1 MLSKTPDS
9 DGKLMWRLLRRA
21 LVLLALLVSSV
32 MFLVVSTPQGQAAAS
47 ALLFIPQVLPA
58 IGVRPQSWV
67 TRDPVR
73 TQIEFPSSQ
82 GAGSADLYVPAGSG
96 RHSAVL
102 FFMGV
107 VPPDRDERRI
117 VRLANGLARA
127 GFVVMIPW
135 LETQAT
141 NRIVPDDIDRLVDA
155 FLYLRSLDRVEP
167 DRVGMGGICTG
178 ASMVTVASQDD
189 RIRDQV
195 SFINFFAGY
204 YDAVDLVKS
213 IGSRTR
219 FYGDE
224 TRPWSPDSLT
234 MELLTYHLIDGV
246 SDPDDRALLNQVF
259 VENQRAASEVLTSL
273 SVEGAAVYDLL
284 SGADLDDVDAVI
296 DQLSPE
302 TKEFLRV
309 ISPSTN
315 IDRLEARVLA
325 MHDRGDRLVPSEESR
340 RLVEAIGERGKPYHT
355 EFSGFQR
362 EIQVHVDE
370 SQSAGPLEYVR
381 EAFKLFKHMY
391 AIMREVS

>member
-1 MLSKTPDS
+1 
-9 DGKLMWRLLRRA
+9 MWRLLRRA

-58 IGVRPQSWV
+58 VGVRPQSWV
-67 TRDPVR
+67 TREPVR
-73 TQIEFPSSQ
+73 TQIEFPSSE
-82 GAGSADLYVPAGSG
+82 GAGLADLYVPAGSG
-96 RHSAVL
+96 THSAVL

-107 VPPDRDERRI
+107 VPPDRDETRI

-155 FLYLRSLDRVEP
+155 FLYLRGLDRVDP

-178 ASMVTVASQDD
+178 ASMVTVASQDE
-189 RIRDQV
+189 RIRSQV
-195 SFINFFAGY
+195 RFINFFAGY
-204 YDAVDLVKS
+204 FDAGDLVKS
-213 IGSRTR
+213 IGTRTR
-219 FYGDE
+219 FYGGE

-234 MELLTYHLIDGV
+234 MELFTYHLIDGV
-246 SDPDDRALLNQVF
+246 SDPNDRALLTRAF
-259 VENQRAASEVLTSL
+259 VEQKTIVPEALKSL
-273 SVEGAAVYDLL
+273 SVEGMAVHRLI
-284 SGADLDDVDAVI
+284 SGTGFDDVDAVME
-296 DQLSPE
+296 QLSPR
-302 TKEFLRV
+302 TKEFLRM

-315 IDRLEARVLA
+315 IDMLEARVLV

-340 RLVEAIGERGKPYHT
+340 RLVEAIGDRGKPYHT

-370 SQSAGPLEYVR
+370 SQSVGVIGYVR

-391 AIMREVS
+391 VIMREVS

>member
-1 MLSKTPDS
+1 
-9 DGKLMWRLLRRA
+9 MWRLLRRA

-32 MFLVVSTPQGQAAAS
+32 IFLVVSTPQGKAAAS

-73 TQIEFPSSQ
+73 TQVELPGSE
-82 GAGSADLYVPAGSG
+82 GAVSADLYVPAGSG

-155 FLYLRSLDRVEP
+155 FLYLRSLNRVDP

-178 ASMVTVASQDD
+178 ASMVTVASQDE
-189 RIRDQV
+189 RIRDEV
-195 SFINFFAGY
+195 RFINFFAGY

-219 FYGDE
+219 FYEGE
-224 TRPWSPDSLT
+224 TRSWSPDSLT
-234 MELLTYHLIDGV
+234 LELFTYHLIDGV
-246 SDPDDRALLNQVF
+246 SDPDDRALLTRAF
-259 VENQRAASEVLTSL
+259 VEERAVASEALKSL
-273 SVEGAAVYDLL
+273 SVEGAAVHRLI
-284 SGADLDDVDAVI
+284 SGTGFEDVDALI
-296 DQLSPE
+296 EQLSPK
-302 TKEFLRV
+302 TMAFLRT
-309 ISPSTN
+309 ISPSTHV
-315 IDRLEARVLA
+315 DRLEARVLA
-325 MHDRGDRLVPSEESR
+325 MHDSGDRLVPSEESR
-340 RLVEAIGERGKPYHT
+340 RLVEAIGDGGKPYHT

-362 EIQVHVDE
+362 EIQVHADE
-370 SQSAGPLEYVR
+370 SQSVGLLGYVK

-391 AIMREVS
+391 AIMREVT